1 MTEIRERV
9 LQPSARLRWR
19 LGLALCVFGTPEP
32 LWSQLVLSGRVTAN
46 GQPVAGAE
54 VSLMPHAVT
63 ATTSPDGRY
72 VLTVPAPGQAA
83 LSVRAIGFR
92 PATRRFIFTGRD
104 SVVAH
109 VALDPAAIVLDSI
122 AVVGTRAASGGRLQ
136 AFEERRARGIGQYF
150 TRADLE
156 EHGSAPLSRVFRV
169 ARNLQLFRRPVNAQC
184 GGGFSVGTGRG
195 QDRLTIGGRELS
207 MLACSGNPSACFPAI
222 YLDGLAFWTPGTPGP
237 PDVDQF
243 RSDEFEAIEIYR
255 GPAGVP
261 PELNALGSSCGVIA
275 LWTRAGG

>member
-1 MTEIRERV
+1 MPETSGRAWHPSLRV
-9 LQPSARLRWR
+9 RWSAGLLLFV
-19 LGLALCVFGTPEP
+19 LGAPAP

-54 VSLMPHAVT
+54 VSLVPHAVT
-63 ATTSPDGRY
+63 ATTSADGRY

-104 SVVAH
+104 SVVVH
-109 VALDPAAIVLDSI
+109 FALDPAATVLDSI
-122 AVVGTRAASGGRLQ
+122 AVVGTRAASVGRLQ

-169 ARNLQLFRRPVNAQC
+169 ARNLQLFRRPASC
-184 GGGFSVGTGRG
+184 GGGFTVGTGRG
-195 QDRLTIGGRELS
+195 PDRLTIPARELET
-207 MLACSGNPSACFPAI
+207 LRCSGNLYACFPAI
-222 YLDGLAFWTPGTPGP
+222 YIDGMSFWTPPNPPGP
-237 PDVDQF
+237 PDVDVF

-261 PELNALGSSCGVIA
+261 PELNALGSSCGVIV

>member
-1 MTEIRERV
+1 MLETRWSAWYRNSGVRPTVGLV
-9 LQPSARLRWR
+9 LCL
-19 LGLALCVFGTPEP
+19 FGAPEP
-32 LWSQLVLSGRVTAN
+32 LWSQLVLSGRVTAA

-54 VSLMPHAVT
+54 IALTPHAVT
-63 ATTSPDGRY
+63 TTTGPDGRY
-72 VLTVPAPGQAA
+72 VLTVPTSGQAA

-92 PATRRFIFTGRD
+92 PVTRRFIFTGRD
-104 SVVAH
+104 SVVVH
-109 VALDPAAIVLDSI
+109 FALDPAAVVLDSVS
-122 AVVGTRAASGGRLQ
+122 VVGTRAASAGRLQ

-169 ARNLQLFRRPVNAQC
+169 ARNLQLFRRPANC
-184 GGGFSVGTGRG
+184 GGGFTVGTGRG
-195 QDRLTIGGRELS
+195 PDRLTIPPRELET
-207 MLACSGNPSACFPAI
+207 LRCSGNVSACFPAI
-222 YLDGLAFWTPGTPGP
+222 YIDGMSFWTPPNPSGP

-255 GPAGVP
+255 GPAGTP
-261 PELNALGSSCGVIA
+261 PELNAPGSSCGVIV

>member
-1 MTEIRERV
+1 MPETRGRV
-9 LQPSARLRWR
+9 WYRNSGARWTV
-19 LGLALCVFGTPEP
+19 GMVLCLFGAPEP

-63 ATTSPDGRY
+63 ATTRPDGRY

-109 VALDPAAIVLDSI
+109 FALDPAAIVLDSI
-122 AVVGTRAASGGRLQ
+122 SVVGTRAATAGRMQ

-156 EHGSAPLSRVFRV
+156 EHGSAPLSRVLRA
-169 ARNLQLFRRPVNAQC
+169 ARNLQLFQRPANC

-195 QDRLTIGGRELS
+195 PDRLTIPPRELAA
-207 MLACSGNPSACFPAI
+207 LRCSGNVYACFPAI
-222 YLDGLAFWTPGTPGP
+222 YLDGRVFWIPPQPPGP

-255 GPAGVP
+255 GPAGLPV
-261 PELNALGSSCGVIA
+261 ELNALGSSCGVIA